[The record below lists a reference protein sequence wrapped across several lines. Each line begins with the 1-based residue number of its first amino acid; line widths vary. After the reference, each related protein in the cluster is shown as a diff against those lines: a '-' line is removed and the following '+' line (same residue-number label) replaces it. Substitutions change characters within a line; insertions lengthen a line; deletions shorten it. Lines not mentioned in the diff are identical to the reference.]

1 MIVLDD
7 AGEWRKSN
15 PAFMADMTRLNI
27 HVIVNPKGDKR
38 QSAFAEGAVQK
49 MKLMVQA
56 GLIDM
61 RLPATW
67 WQRLADYA
75 WHIHNLYPVQRKV
88 ASGETPIEE
97 LSGGNVTR
105 TTVERRIEYATPPG
119 TLCMVAEPGKHGG
132 AFDALT
138 KLDTTT
144 CIDCV
149 SSMTAVR

>member
-1 MIVLDD
+1 MRAAAGAAEGSFRVSQKAEATAGSRNGMSGNPELNCPDFCRVIVLDD

-15 PAFMADMTRLNI
+15 PVFMADMTRLNI

-67 WQRLADYA
+67 WQ
-75 WHIHNLYPVQRKV
+75 
-88 ASGETPIEE
+88 
-97 LSGGNVTR
+97 
-105 TTVERRIEYATPPG
+105 
-119 TLCMVAEPGKHGG
+119 
-132 AFDALT
+132 
-138 KLDTTT
+138 
-144 CIDCV
+144 
-149 SSMTAVR
+149 

>member
-1 MIVLDD
+1 MTAHYSDSQPANTHAARRRSSCLNTAAVPFHADYLRHLRVGI
-7 AGEWRKSN
+7 KSSQ
-15 PAFMADMTRLNI
+15 LNI

-105 TTVERRIEYATPPG
+105 TTVERRIE
-119 TLCMVAEPGKHGG
+119 
-132 AFDALT
+132 
-138 KLDTTT
+138 
-144 CIDCV
+144 
-149 SSMTAVR
+149 